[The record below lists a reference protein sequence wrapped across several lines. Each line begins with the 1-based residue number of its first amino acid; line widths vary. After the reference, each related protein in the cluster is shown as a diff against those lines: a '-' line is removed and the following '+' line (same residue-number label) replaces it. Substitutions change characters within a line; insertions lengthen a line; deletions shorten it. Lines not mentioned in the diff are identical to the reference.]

1 MENVDEWQ
9 YCEDRMRRIGFISRK
24 RVVLHAVAALL
35 LATAFESSAEIYKYR
50 DASGK
55 VIFTDS
61 PPPNAGE
68 VEEVRPTVNT
78 GIQFQP
84 KKGSGGSATPA
95 KDEKKVKLE
104 RLRRKALKRIDDRNE
119 LRKELTAELKTA
131 RARLKQLEEKRELD
145 KEPQPE
151 ELGHS
156 VIRHNTWLKESY
168 YERMAEVDKEIEEA
182 RKDVAQAKRNL
193 SQMKR
198 SPRKKKKKK

>member
-1 MENVDEWQ
+1 MKKQFSNPKVIKGV
-9 YCEDRMRRIGFISRK
+9 MAMTFRIILLLAFF
-24 RVVLHAVAALL
+24 L
-35 LATAFESSAEIYKYR
+35 LATAIPSSAEIYKYR

-95 KDEKKVKLE
+95 KDENKVKLE

-119 LRKELTAELKTA
+119 LRKELTAELKAA

-145 KEPQPE
+145 KEPRPE
-151 ELGHS
+151 EWGRS
-156 VIRHNTWLKESY
+156 VIRHNSWLKESY
-168 YERMAEVDKEIEEA
+168 HKRMAKINEEVEDAKKEVTIAE
-182 RKDVAQAKRNL
+182 RNL
-193 SQMKR
+193 RQMKR
-198 SPRKKKKKK
+198 SSQKKKK